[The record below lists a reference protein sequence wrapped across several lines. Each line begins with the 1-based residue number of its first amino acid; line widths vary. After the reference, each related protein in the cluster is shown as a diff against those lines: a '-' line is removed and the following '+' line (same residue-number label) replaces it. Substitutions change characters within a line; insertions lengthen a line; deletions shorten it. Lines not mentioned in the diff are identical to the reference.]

1 MYLISYKMIYGVDLQ
16 RCVLQEIASLDKK
29 ETESPTLLRIWLS
42 ITLHDISMQID
53 TLIFS
58 LGSLCHGVVF

>member
-29 ETESPTLLRIWLS
+29 ETERPTLLRIWRS
-42 ITLHDISMQID
+42 ITLHDIFYMCCIYESNISKMQP
-53 TLIFS
+53 L
-58 LGSLCHGVVF
+58 

>member
-29 ETESPTLLRIWLS
+29 ETERPTSHRILLS
-42 ITLHDISMQID
+42 IKLHDKWIVYYQLHNMA
-53 TLIFS
+53 
-58 LGSLCHGVVF
+58 

>member
-29 ETESPTLLRIWLS
+29 ETECPTLLRILPS
-42 ITLHDISMQID
+42 VILRDI
-53 TLIFS
+53 F
-58 LGSLCHGVVF
+58 

>member
-29 ETESPTLLRIWLS
+29 ETERPTLLRIWLS
-42 ITLHDISMQID
+42 ITLHDM
-53 TLIFS
+53 LY
-58 LGSLCHGVVF
+58 L